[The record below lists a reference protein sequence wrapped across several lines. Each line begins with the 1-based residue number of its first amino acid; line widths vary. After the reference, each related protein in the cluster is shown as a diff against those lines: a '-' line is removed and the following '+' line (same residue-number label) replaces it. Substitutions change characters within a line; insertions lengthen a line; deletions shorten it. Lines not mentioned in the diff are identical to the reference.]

1 MIFRRKMAAANWKM
15 NLTVAE
21 GIALVNEIQQGLPSP
36 LSCDVVIAPPFTH
49 IASVMADAGNSGIQ
63 VAAQN
68 CFTEPNGA
76 FTGEISISMLKS
88 LGVDYIIA
96 GHSERRQLFGETN
109 EIVRRKVDLILE
121 AGLRPI
127 FCCGESL
134 DVRNDQKH
142 MDFVQQQLEE
152 CIFHLVGEGLSRVV
166 IAYEPIWAIGTG
178 VTASP
183 EQAQEM
189 HAFIRQAIVRK
200 YGHEIGDHMRILYGG
215 SIKSDNARMLFSQR
229 DVDGGLVGGASL
241 NAESFLAIIAAAG
254 SV

>member
-1 MIFRRKMAAANWKM
+1 MIIRRKMAAANWKM

-21 GIALVNEIQQGLPSP
+21 GIALVNAIQQGLPSP

-49 IASVMADAGNSGIQ
+49 IASVADDAGNSGIQ
-63 VAAQN
+63 LAAQN

-76 FTGEISISMLKS
+76 FTGEISIAMLKS

-109 EIVRRKVDLILE
+109 GLVRRKVDLILE
-121 AGLRPI
+121 AGIHPI
-127 FCCGESL
+127 FCCGESPEL
-134 DVRNDQKH
+134 RNANTH
-142 MDFVQQQLEE
+142 IDFVQQQLEE
-152 CIFHLVGEGLSRVV
+152 CIFHLPGEALGKVV

-178 VTASP
+178 VTATP

-200 YGHEIGDHMRILYGG
+200 YGHEVGDYMRILYGG
-215 SIKSDNARMLFSQR
+215 SIKADNARMLFSQR

>member
-21 GIALVNEIQQGLPSP
+21 GITLVHAIQQGIPNP
-36 LSCDVVIAPPFTH
+36 LDCDVVIAPPFTH
-49 IASVMADAGNSGIQ
+49 ISSVVAEAGNSGIQ

-76 FTGEISISMLKS
+76 FTGEVSISMLKA

-96 GHSERRQLFGETN
+96 GHSERRLLFGETN
-109 EIVRRKVDLILE
+109 EIVRKKVDLILE
-121 AGLRPI
+121 AGIRPI

-134 DVRNDQKH
+134 ELRNAGAH
-142 MDFVQQQLEE
+142 RDFVQQQLEA
-152 CIFHLVGEGLSRVV
+152 CLFHLPGEAIDRVV

-178 VTASP
+178 VTATP

-200 YGHEIGDHMRILYGG
+200 YGHEIGDRARIIYGG
-215 SIKSDNARMLFSQR
+215 SIKADNARMLFSQR

-241 NAESFLAIIAAAG
+241 NAEGFLAIIAAAA